1 MKTIQKITILFCVLL
16 AGIVVG
22 CYYMI
27 EYKPEALTKDQ
38 VVTPDNAPFVETAA
52 WAANQERMFAET
64 LAEIENNLDEIAR
77 REGLIRISDD
87 PANESQFSEKDKI
100 LQNIEAINRLVI
112 DNRKKITA
120 LDEQLRRTK
129 YDGTKLNNM
138 LVEAEEKVRDYEE
151 QVGDL
156 KRQLADSDYR
166 YAEIIK
172 EIDAMSLA
180 NESLSQSLSWYDDEL
195 NAVYYT
201 EGSSKELK
209 RQGIVDKKG
218 DLLGIGGTKVLN
230 SDLEPTNF
238 TRIDM
243 RETKVIPVNAKKA
256 KLITGHEAGS
266 YEFVKEGDQ
275 IASLNITDPNEFWK
289 SSKYLVLE
297 TK

>member
-16 AGIVVG
+16 AGIVAG

-38 VVTPDNAPFVETAA
+38 VVTPDNAALIETAA
-52 WAANQERMFAET
+52 WAADQERMFAET

-77 REGLIRISDD
+77 REGIIRVSND

-100 LQNIEAINRLVI
+100 LQNIEAINSLVI
-112 DNRKKITA
+112 DNRKKIAA
-120 LDEQLRRTK
+120 LDEQLRRNK
-129 YDGTKLNNM
+129 HDGTKLNNL
-138 LVEAEEKVRDYEE
+138 LVEAEDKVREYEE

-156 KRQLADSDYR
+156 KRQLTESDHR
-166 YAEIIK
+166 YAAIIQQ
-172 EIDAMSLA
+172 IDAMTLS
-180 NESLSQSLSWYDDEL
+180 NESLVQSLSWYDDEL

-256 KLITGHEAGS
+256 KLVTGHEQGS
-266 YEFVKEGDQ
+266 YEFVKEGNQ
-275 IASLNITDPNEFWK
+275 IASLNIIDPNEFWK

>member
-16 AGIVVG
+16 TGIAAG

-27 EYKPEALTKDQ
+27 EYKPAVLTKDQ
-38 VVTPDNAPFVETAA
+38 VVTPDNAALSETTA
-52 WAANQERMFAET
+52 WAADQERMFAET
-64 LAEIENNLDEIAR
+64 LAEIENNLDEIAQ
-77 REGLIRISDD
+77 REGLIYVSSEQEDGSR
-87 PANESQFSEKDKI
+87 FSEKDKI
-100 LQNIEAINRLVI
+100 LQNIESINSLII

-120 LDEQLRRTK
+120 LDEQLKRNK
-129 YDGTKLNNM
+129 YDGTKLNNL
-138 LVEAEEKVRDYEE
+138 LVEAEEKVRNYEE

-166 YAEIIK
+166 YAQIIK

-180 NESLSQSLSWYDDEL
+180 NESLAQSLSWYDDEL

-201 EGSSKELK
+201 EGNSKELK

-218 DLLGIGGTKVLN
+218 DLLGIGGAKVLN
-230 SDLEPTNF
+230 SDLETANF
-238 TRIDM
+238 TRIDR
-243 RETKVIPVNAKKA
+243 RETKLIPVNAKKA
-256 KLITGHEAGS
+256 KLVTGHEAGS
-266 YEFVKEGDQ
+266 YEFVKEGNQ

>member
-1 MKTIQKITILFCVLL
+1 MKTMQKITLLFCLVLTGVV
-16 AGIVVG
+16 AGCDYIAKH
-22 CYYMI
+22 
-27 EYKPEALTKDQ
+27 KPEALSKEQD
-38 VVTPDNAPFVETAA
+38 VTPEEAALVEAVA
-52 WAANQERMFAET
+52 WAGEQERIFNET
-64 LAEIENNLDEIAR
+64 IGEIDENLQEITR
-77 REGLIRISDD
+77 REGIIFASGDGLIENI
-87 PANESQFSEKDKI
+87 PAEKERI
-100 LQNIEAINRLVI
+100 LQNIEAINNLVI
-112 DNRKKITA
+112 DNRKKIES

-129 YDGTKLNNM
+129 YDGTKLNDM
-138 LVEAEEKVRDYEE
+138 LVEAEEKVREYEE

-156 KRQLADSDYR
+156 KRQLVESDYR
-166 YAEIIK
+166 YAAVIK
-172 EIDAMSLA
+172 QIDAVVLA
-180 NESLSQSLSWYDDEL
+180 NESLVQSLNWYDEEF

-201 EGSSKELK
+201 EGSTKELK
-209 RQGIVDKKG
+209 RQGIIDKKG

-266 YEFVKEGDQ
+266 YEFVKEGNQ

>member
-16 AGIVVG
+16 AGIVAG
-22 CYYMI
+22 CYYII
-27 EYKPEALTKDQ
+27 EYKPEALTKEE
-38 VVTPDNAPFVETAA
+38 VVTPDNAALVETAA
-52 WAANQERMFAET
+52 WAADQERMFAET
-64 LAEIENNLDEIAR
+64 LAEIENNLDEITR
-77 REGLIRISDD
+77 REGIIRVSSD
-87 PANESQFSEKDKI
+87 PANESEFSEKDKI
-100 LQNIEAINRLVI
+100 LQNIEAINSLVI
-112 DNRKKITA
+112 DNRKKIAA
-120 LDEQLRRTK
+120 LDEQLKRTK
-129 YDGTKLNNM
+129 YDGTKLNNL

-156 KRQLADSDYR
+156 KRQLADSDHR
-166 YAEIIK
+166 YAAIIQQ
-172 EIDAMSLA
+172 IDAMSLA
-180 NESLSQSLSWYDDEL
+180 NESLVQSLNWYDDEL

-243 RETKVIPVNAKKA
+243 RETKVIPINAKKA
-256 KLITGHEAGS
+256 KLVTGHEQGS

-275 IASLNITDPNEFWK
+275 IASLNIIDPNEFWK

-297 TK
+297 TR

>member
-1 MKTIQKITILFCVLL
+1 MKTIQKITILFCVLI
-16 AGIVVG
+16 AGVVAG

-27 EYKPEALTKDQ
+27 EFKPQALTKDE
-38 VVTPDNAPFVETAA
+38 VITPDNAALVETAA
-52 WAANQERMFAET
+52 WAADQERIFAET
-64 LAEIENNLDEIAR
+64 LAEIENNLDEITK
-77 REGLIRISDD
+77 REGLIRASGN

-100 LQNIEAINRLVI
+100 LQNIEAINSLVI
-112 DNRKKITA
+112 DNRKKIAA

-172 EIDAMSLA
+172 QIDAMSLA
-180 NESLSQSLSWYDDEL
+180 NESLVQSLNWYDDEL

-209 RQGIVDKKG
+209 QQGIVDKKG
-218 DLLGIGGTKVLN
+218 DLLGVGGTKVLN

-243 RETKVIPVNAKKA
+243 RETKVIPIHAKKA
-256 KLITGHEAGS
+256 KLVTGHEQGS
-266 YEFVKEGDQ
+266 YEFVKEGNQ
-275 IASLNITDPNEFWK
+275 IASLNIIDPNEFWK